1 MTVFKHKRSGERISM
16 DRITELVKIYGLE
29 GKIAINNP
37 DYVQELFKKPKASIY
52 RLVDIPFNS
61 DFELDKISEF
71 TEDDLIEIVYETKP
85 CRVRDKAYRLLKEM
99 RNKCEI

>member
-1 MTVFKHKRSGERISM
+1 MTVFKHKISGERISM
-16 DRITELVKIYGLE
+16 ERIIELAKVYGLE

-61 DFELDKISEF
+61 DFEIDKSAEF
-71 TEDDLIEIVYETKP
+71 TEDDLIEVIYETKP
-85 CRVRDKAYRLLKEM
+85 SNIRDKAYRLLKEM
-99 RNKCEI
+99 RNKYEI